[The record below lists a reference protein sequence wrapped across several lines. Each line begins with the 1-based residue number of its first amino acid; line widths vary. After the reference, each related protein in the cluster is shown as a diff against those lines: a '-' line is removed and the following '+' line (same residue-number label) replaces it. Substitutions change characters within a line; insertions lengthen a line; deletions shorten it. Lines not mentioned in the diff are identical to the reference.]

1 VRYVCLLFTVY
12 YFILLARI
20 IFSFV
25 AQVWRPPSYA
35 LPAIDILF
43 RLTEPVMAPV
53 RRLIPP
59 IGGLDFSP
67 LLIFFA
73 LQLISRGL
81 GC

>member
-1 VRYVCLLFTVY
+1 MRYVCLLFTVY

>member
-1 VRYVCLLFTVY
+1 
-12 YFILLARI
+12 
-20 IFSFV
+20 
-25 AQVWRPPSYA
+25 
-35 LPAIDILF
+35 
-43 RLTEPVMAPV
+43 MAPV